1 MSEVSDPIFARI
13 AARYDLINRVLS
25 LGQEKR
31 WRSRGIEMLGRG
43 TVLDLGCGTGATDF
57 EGRGVVGLDPVI
69 EMLALSPVRD
79 RVVGTGE
86 TLPFQEASLDAVFSG
101 FVFRNLSSIDDTLA
115 EIDRVLKP
123 GSTAVVVDL
132 ARPRNGRAPDS
143 SIGSA
148 PLSCSRSSG
157 SSSPAPHGSTGTST
171 DPWTRCLP
179 PKLCSRAMPSPPST
193 SGAWACSASST
204 ESACVR
210 RTQNVQRITR
220 NSMIVPPPS
229 RPCNAVDWRAWTRVR
244 PPCVTRNGPLRAAS
258 FRI

>member
-13 AARYDLINRVLS
+13 AARYDLINRILS

-31 WRSRGIEMLGRG
+31 WRARGIEMLGQG
-43 TVLDLGCGTGATDF
+43 MVLDLGCGTGATDF
-57 EGRGVVGLDPVI
+57 DGRVVVGLDPVI

-86 TLPFQEASLDAVFSG
+86 ALPFQDASLDAVFSG

-132 ARPRNGRAPDS
+132 ARPRNGVLRS

-148 PLSCSRSSG
+148 PRSCSRSSG
-157 SSSPAPHGSTGTST
+157 SSSPAPLGSTGTST
-171 DPWTRCLP
+171 APWIRCLP
-179 PKLCSRAMPSPPST
+179 PKPCTWAM
-193 SGAWACSASST
+193 
-204 ESACVR
+204 
-210 RTQNVQRITR
+210 
-220 NSMIVPPPS
+220 
-229 RPCNAVDWRAWTRVR
+229 
-244 PPCVTRNGPLRAAS
+244 L
-258 FRI
+258 